1 MRPVTQD
8 RKAGIRIWFH
18 SSSLMACTAAIHSKP
33 ARTYGTLEGMDTRNL
48 LNKRQPVRRPA
59 GHNPALFLFAALL
72 AAAGAAVT
80 YFGFVRT
87 TTGQA
92 ADESAWREAELVAPG
107 TRVPPLQILDS
118 LPLASVFI
126 ALAVIAGVT
135 IYRRRLSPAVIAIA
149 TMAGANLVTQLLKNL
164 LLDRPDRGVATLA
177 FNSLPSG
184 HTTMAASAM
193 AAVFLVSSPR
203 WRPLTA
209 VLGGTYAVL
218 AGTATF
224 FNLWHRP
231 ADVVAA
237 FFVVAACTL
246 VGGLVMMRT
255 NQDWNTLPP
264 GSRGAGGRLWTG
276 LSAAGG
282 MFFLAL
288 SAALY
293 AYARWGAGV
302 AGLDGRPLY
311 FWCGLSLI
319 LGVGYMIAAL
329 GSWLFTQQ
337 AGDR

>member
-1 MRPVTQD
+1 
-8 RKAGIRIWFH
+8 
-18 SSSLMACTAAIHSKP
+18 
-33 ARTYGTLEGMDTRNL
+33 MDTRNL
-48 LNKRQPVRRPA
+48 LNNRRPVRRLA

-87 TTGQA
+87 TTGQF

-107 TRVPPLQILDS
+107 TRLPALRFLDS
-118 LPLASVFI
+118 LPLVSVFI
-126 ALAVIAGVT
+126 ALAVIVAVT
-135 IYRRRLSPAVIAIA
+135 LYRRRLSPGVIALA
-149 TMAGANLVTQLLKNL
+149 TMAAANLATQLLKNL
-164 LLDRPDRGVATLA
+164 LLDRPDRGVITLD

-203 WRPLTA
+203 WRPA
-209 VLGGTYAVL
+209 VAALGGTYAVL
-218 AGTATF
+218 AGSATF

-237 FFVVAACTL
+237 FFVVSACTL
-246 VGGLVMMRT
+246 VGGLIMMRT
-255 NQDWNTLPP
+255 NRDWNTLPA
-264 GSRGAGGRLWTG
+264 GSRGAAGRLWTG
-276 LSAAGG
+276 LSVTAGLLA
-282 MFFLAL
+282 LAL

-293 AYARWGAGV
+293 AYARWGGGV
-302 AGLDGRPLY
+302 AGLDERPLY

-319 LGVGYMIAAL
+319 VGVGYVLAAL

>member
-1 MRPVTQD
+1 
-8 RKAGIRIWFH
+8 
-18 SSSLMACTAAIHSKP
+18 
-33 ARTYGTLEGMDTRNL
+33 MDTRNL
-48 LNKRQPVRRPA
+48 LNNRPPVRRLA

-80 YFGFVRT
+80 YLGFVRT
-87 TTGQA
+87 TTGQL

-107 TRVPPLQILDS
+107 TRLPVLQVLDS
-118 LPLASVFI
+118 LPLVSVFI
-126 ALAVIAGVT
+126 ALAVILAVT
-135 IYRRRLSPAVIAIA
+135 LYRKRLSPAIIAVA
-149 TMAGANLVTQLLKNL
+149 TMAGANLTTQLLKNL
-164 LLDRPDRGVATLA
+164 LLDRPDRGVITLD

-203 WRPLTA
+203 WRPA
-209 VLGGTYAVL
+209 VAALGGTYAVL
-218 AGTATF
+218 AGSATF

-237 FFVVAACTL
+237 FFVVSACTL

-255 NQDWNTLPP
+255 NREWNTLAP
-264 GSRGAGGRLWTG
+264 GSRGAGGGVLTG
-276 LSAAGG
+276 LCAAGG
-282 MFFLAL
+282 LLAL
-288 SAALY
+288 AFSGAVY
-293 AYARWGAGV
+293 AYARWGGGI
-302 AGLDGRPLY
+302 AGLDERPLY

-319 LGVGYMIAAL
+319 VGVGYVLAAL

>member
-1 MRPVTQD
+1 
-8 RKAGIRIWFH
+8 
-18 SSSLMACTAAIHSKP
+18 
-33 ARTYGTLEGMDTRNL
+33 MDTRNL
-48 LNKRQPVRRPA
+48 LNNRRPVRRLA

-87 TTGQA
+87 TTGQF

-107 TRVPPLQILDS
+107 TRLPALRFLDS
-118 LPLASVFI
+118 LPLVSVFI
-126 ALAVIAGVT
+126 ALAVIVAVT
-135 IYRRRLSPAVIAIA
+135 LYRRRLSPGVIALA
-149 TMAGANLVTQLLKNL
+149 TMAAANLATQLLKNL
-164 LLDRPDRGVATLA
+164 LLDRPDRGVITLD

-203 WRPLTA
+203 WRPA
-209 VLGGTYAVL
+209 VAGLGGTYAVL
-218 AGTATF
+218 AGSATF

-237 FFVVAACTL
+237 FFVVSACTL
-246 VGGLVMMRT
+246 VGGLIMMRT
-255 NQDWNTLPP
+255 NRDWNTLPA
-264 GSRGAGGRLWTG
+264 GSRGAAGRLWTG
-276 LSAAGG
+276 LSVTAGLLA
-282 MFFLAL
+282 LAL

-293 AYARWGAGV
+293 AYARWGGGV
-302 AGLDGRPLY
+302 AGLDERPLY

-319 LGVGYMIAAL
+319 VGVGYVLAAL

>member
-1 MRPVTQD
+1 
-8 RKAGIRIWFH
+8 
-18 SSSLMACTAAIHSKP
+18 
-33 ARTYGTLEGMDTRNL
+33 MDTRNL
-48 LNKRQPVRRPA
+48 LNNRRPVRRLA

-87 TTGQA
+87 TTGQF

-107 TRVPPLQILDS
+107 TRLPALRFLDS
-118 LPLASVFI
+118 LPLVSVFI
-126 ALAVIAGVT
+126 ALAVIVAVT
-135 IYRRRLSPAVIAIA
+135 LYRRRLSPGVIALA
-149 TMAGANLVTQLLKNL
+149 TMAAANLATQLLKNL
-164 LLDRPDRGVATLA
+164 LLDRPDRGVITLD

-203 WRPLTA
+203 WRPA
-209 VLGGTYAVL
+209 VAALGGTYAVL
-218 AGTATF
+218 AGSATF

-237 FFVVAACTL
+237 FFVVSACTL
-246 VGGLVMMRT
+246 VGGLIMMRT
-255 NQDWNTLPP
+255 NRDWNTLPA
-264 GSRGAGGRLWTG
+264 GSRGAAGRLWTG
-276 LSAAGG
+276 LSATACLLA
-282 MFFLAL
+282 LAL

-293 AYARWGAGV
+293 AYARWGGGV
-302 AGLDGRPLY
+302 AGLDERPLY

-319 LGVGYMIAAL
+319 VGVGYVLAAL

>member
-1 MRPVTQD
+1 
-8 RKAGIRIWFH
+8 
-18 SSSLMACTAAIHSKP
+18 
-33 ARTYGTLEGMDTRNL
+33 MDTRNL
-48 LNKRQPVRRPA
+48 LNQRQPVQRPA

-87 TTGQA
+87 TTGQL

-107 TRVPPLQILDS
+107 TRLPALKFLDS

-126 ALAVIAGVT
+126 AIGVIVAVT
-135 IYRRRLSPAVIAIA
+135 LYRRRLSPAVIAVS
-149 TMAGANLVTQLLKNL
+149 TMAGANLATQLLKNL
-164 LLDRPDRGVATLA
+164 LLDRPDRGVITLA

-193 AAVFLVSSPR
+193 AVVFLVSSPR
-203 WRPLTA
+203 WRPTVA
-209 VLGGTYAVL
+209 ALGGTYAVL
-218 AGTATF
+218 AGSATF

-237 FFVVAACTL
+237 FFVVSACTL

-255 NQDWNTLPP
+255 NRDWNTLPA
-264 GSRGAGGRLWTG
+264 GGRGAAGRLWTSLTAGAG
-276 LSAAGG
+276 LLA
-282 MFFLAL
+282 LAL

-293 AYARWGAGV
+293 VYARWGSGI
-302 AGLDGRPLY
+302 AGLDDRPLY

-319 LGVGYMIAAL
+319 VGVGYVLSAL

-337 AGDR
+337 AGNR

>member
-1 MRPVTQD
+1 
-8 RKAGIRIWFH
+8 
-18 SSSLMACTAAIHSKP
+18 
-33 ARTYGTLEGMDTRNL
+33 MDTRNL
-48 LNKRQPVRRPA
+48 LNNRPPVRRLA

-80 YFGFVRT
+80 YLGFVRT
-87 TTGQA
+87 TTGQL

-107 TRVPPLQILDS
+107 TRLPVLQVLDS
-118 LPLASVFI
+118 LPLVSVFI
-126 ALAVIAGVT
+126 ALAVILAVT
-135 IYRRRLSPAVIAIA
+135 LYRKRLSPAIIAVA
-149 TMAGANLVTQLLKNL
+149 TMAGANLTTQLLKNL
-164 LLDRPDRGVATLA
+164 LLDRPDRGVITLD

-203 WRPLTA
+203 WRPA
-209 VLGGTYAVL
+209 VAALGGTYAVL
-218 AGTATF
+218 AGSATF

-237 FFVVAACTL
+237 FFVVSACTL

-255 NQDWNTLPP
+255 NLDWNTLAT
-264 GSRGAGGRLWTG
+264 GSRGAGGGALTG
-276 LSAAGG
+276 LCAAGG
-282 MFFLAL
+282 LLAL
-288 SAALY
+288 AFSGAVY
-293 AYARWGAGV
+293 AYARWGGGI
-302 AGLDGRPLY
+302 AGLDERPLY

-319 LGVGYMIAAL
+319 VGVGYVLAAL

>member
-1 MRPVTQD
+1 
-8 RKAGIRIWFH
+8 
-18 SSSLMACTAAIHSKP
+18 
-33 ARTYGTLEGMDTRNL
+33 MDTRNL
-48 LNKRQPVRRPA
+48 LNKRQPVRRQA

-87 TTGQA
+87 TTGQL
-92 ADESAWREAELVAPG
+92 ADESAWVQAEQVAPG
-107 TRVPPLQILDS
+107 SRLPVLKILDS

-126 ALAVIAGVT
+126 ALAVIAAVAL
-135 IYRRRLSPAVIAIA
+135 YRRRLSPAVIAVA
-149 TMAGANLVTQLLKNL
+149 TMAGANLATQLLKNL
-164 LLDRPDRGVATLA
+164 LLDRPDRGVVTLA

-203 WRPLTA
+203 WRPLAAA
-209 VLGGTYAVL
+209 VGGTYAVL
-218 AGTATF
+218 AGSATF

-237 FFVVAACTL
+237 FFVVSACTL

-255 NQDWNTLPP
+255 NRDWNTLPA

-276 LSAAGG
+276 LSAAAGLI
-282 MFFLAL
+282 FLAL
-288 SAALY
+288 CAALY
-293 AYARWGAGV
+293 AYANWGTGV
-302 AGLDGRPLY
+302 AALDSRPLY

-319 LGVGYMIAAL
+319 LGVGYALAAL

>member
-1 MRPVTQD
+1 
-8 RKAGIRIWFH
+8 
-18 SSSLMACTAAIHSKP
+18 
-33 ARTYGTLEGMDTRNL
+33 MDTRNL
-48 LNKRQPVRRPA
+48 LNNRRPVRRLA

-87 TTGQA
+87 TTGQF

-107 TRVPPLQILDS
+107 TRLPALRFLDS
-118 LPLASVFI
+118 LPLVSVFI
-126 ALAVIAGVT
+126 ALAVIVAVT
-135 IYRRRLSPAVIAIA
+135 LYRRRLSPGVIALA
-149 TMAGANLVTQLLKNL
+149 TMAAANLATQLLKNL
-164 LLDRPDRGVATLA
+164 LLDRPDRGVITLD

-203 WRPLTA
+203 WRPA
-209 VLGGTYAVL
+209 VAALGGTYAVL
-218 AGTATF
+218 AGSATF

-237 FFVVAACTL
+237 FFIVSACTL
-246 VGGLVMMRT
+246 VGGLIMMRT
-255 NQDWNTLPP
+255 NRDWNTLPA
-264 GSRGAGGRLWTG
+264 GSRGAAGRLWTG
-276 LSAAGG
+276 LSVTAGLLA
-282 MFFLAL
+282 LAL

-293 AYARWGAGV
+293 AYARWGGGV
-302 AGLDGRPLY
+302 AGLDERPLY

-319 LGVGYMIAAL
+319 VGVGYVLAAL

>member
-1 MRPVTQD
+1 
-8 RKAGIRIWFH
+8 
-18 SSSLMACTAAIHSKP
+18 
-33 ARTYGTLEGMDTRNL
+33 MDTRNL
-48 LNKRQPVRRPA
+48 LNNRRPVRRLA

-87 TTGQA
+87 TTGQF

-107 TRVPPLQILDS
+107 TRLPALRFLDS
-118 LPLASVFI
+118 LPLVSVFI
-126 ALAVIAGVT
+126 ALAVIVAVT
-135 IYRRRLSPAVIAIA
+135 LYRRRLSPAVIALA
-149 TMAGANLVTQLLKNL
+149 TMAAANLATQLLKNL
-164 LLDRPDRGVATLA
+164 LLDRPDRGVITLD

-203 WRPLTA
+203 WRPA
-209 VLGGTYAVL
+209 VAGLGGTYAVL
-218 AGTATF
+218 AGSATF

-237 FFVVAACTL
+237 FFVVSACTL
-246 VGGLVMMRT
+246 VGGLIMMRT
-255 NQDWNTLPP
+255 NRDWNTLPA
-264 GSRGAGGRLWTG
+264 GSRGAAGRLWTG
-276 LSAAGG
+276 LSVTAGLLA
-282 MFFLAL
+282 LAL

-293 AYARWGAGV
+293 AYARWGGGV
-302 AGLDGRPLY
+302 AGLDERPLY

-319 LGVGYMIAAL
+319 VGVGYVLAAL

>member
-1 MRPVTQD
+1 
-8 RKAGIRIWFH
+8 
-18 SSSLMACTAAIHSKP
+18 
-33 ARTYGTLEGMDTRNL
+33 MDTRNL
-48 LNKRQPVRRPA
+48 LNNRRPVRRLA

-87 TTGQA
+87 TTGQF

-107 TRVPPLQILDS
+107 TRLPALRFLDS
-118 LPLASVFI
+118 LPLVSVFI
-126 ALAVIAGVT
+126 ALAVIVAVT
-135 IYRRRLSPAVIAIA
+135 LYRRRLSPAVIALA
-149 TMAGANLVTQLLKNL
+149 TMAAANLATQLLKNL
-164 LLDRPDRGVATLA
+164 LLDRPDRGVITLD

-203 WRPLTA
+203 WRPA
-209 VLGGTYAVL
+209 VAALGGTYAVL
-218 AGTATF
+218 AGSATF

-237 FFVVAACTL
+237 FFVVSACTL
-246 VGGLVMMRT
+246 VGGLIMMRT
-255 NQDWNTLPP
+255 NRDWNTLPA
-264 GSRGAGGRLWTG
+264 GSRGAAGRLWTG
-276 LSAAGG
+276 LSVTAGLLA
-282 MFFLAL
+282 LAL

-293 AYARWGAGV
+293 AYARWGGGV
-302 AGLDGRPLY
+302 AGLDERPLY

-319 LGVGYMIAAL
+319 VGVGYVLAAL

>member
-1 MRPVTQD
+1 
-8 RKAGIRIWFH
+8 
-18 SSSLMACTAAIHSKP
+18 
-33 ARTYGTLEGMDTRNL
+33 MDTRNL
-48 LNKRQPVRRPA
+48 LNQRQPVRRRA

-87 TTGQA
+87 TTGQF
-92 ADESAWREAELVAPG
+92 ADESAWLEADEVAPG
-107 TRVPPLQILDS
+107 TRLPALSFLDS

-126 ALAVIAGVT
+126 ALIVIVAVT
-135 IYRRRLSPAVIAIA
+135 IYRRRLSPAIIAVS
-149 TMAGANLVTQLLKNL
+149 TMAGANLATQLLKNL
-164 LLDRPDRGVATLA
+164 LLDRPDRGVVTLA

-203 WRPLTA
+203 WRPLA
-209 VLGGTYAVL
+209 AALGGTYAVL
-218 AGTATF
+218 AGSATF

-246 VGGLVMMRT
+246 VGGLVMLRT
-255 NQDWNTLPP
+255 NGDWNTLPA
-264 GSRGAGGRLWTG
+264 GSRGAGGTLWTG
-276 LSAAGG
+276 LSAASGLL
-282 MFFLAL
+282 FVAL

-293 AYARWGAGV
+293 AYARWGGGIA
-302 AGLDGRPLY
+302 ALDERPLY
-311 FWCGLSLI
+311 FWCGLALI
-319 LGVGYMIAAL
+319 VGVGYVLAAL

>member
-1 MRPVTQD
+1 
-8 RKAGIRIWFH
+8 
-18 SSSLMACTAAIHSKP
+18 
-33 ARTYGTLEGMDTRNL
+33 MDTRNL
-48 LNKRQPVRRPA
+48 LNKRQPVRRLA

-80 YFGFVRT
+80 YLGFVRT
-87 TTGQA
+87 TTGQL

-107 TRVPPLQILDS
+107 SRLPALRFLDS

-126 ALAVIAGVT
+126 ALGVIVAVT
-135 IYRRRLSPAVIAIA
+135 LYRKRFSPAVIAVA
-149 TMAGANLVTQLLKNL
+149 TMAGANLATQLLKNL
-164 LLDRPDRGVATLA
+164 LLDRPDRGVITLA

-203 WRPLTA
+203 WRPA
-209 VLGGTYAVL
+209 VAALGGTYAVL
-218 AGTATF
+218 AGSATF

-237 FFVVAACTL
+237 FFVVSACTL
-246 VGGLVMMRT
+246 VGGLVLMRT
-255 NQDWNTLPP
+255 NRDWNTLPA

-276 LSAAGG
+276 LTAAAG
-282 MFFLAL
+282 LLSLVL

-293 AYARWGAGV
+293 AYARWGGGV
-302 AGLDGRPLY
+302 AGLDDRPLY
-311 FWCGLSLI
+311 FWCGLALI
-319 LGVGYMIAAL
+319 VGVGYVLSAL

>member
-1 MRPVTQD
+1 
-8 RKAGIRIWFH
+8 
-18 SSSLMACTAAIHSKP
+18 
-33 ARTYGTLEGMDTRNL
+33 MDTRNL
-48 LNKRQPVRRPA
+48 LNNRRPVRRLA

-87 TTGQA
+87 TTGQL

-107 TRVPPLQILDS
+107 TRLPALRFLDS

-126 ALAVIAGVT
+126 ALAVIVAVT
-135 IYRRRLSPAVIAIA
+135 LYRKRFSPAVIAVS
-149 TMAGANLVTQLLKNL
+149 TMAAANLATQLLKNL
-164 LLDRPDRGVATLA
+164 LLDRPDRGVITLD

-203 WRPLTA
+203 WRPA
-209 VLGGTYAVL
+209 VAAVGGTYAVL
-218 AGTATF
+218 AGSATF

-237 FFVVAACTL
+237 FFVVSACTL
-246 VGGLVMMRT
+246 VGGLIMMRT
-255 NQDWNTLPP
+255 NRDWNTLPA

-276 LSAAGG
+276 LSAAAGLLS
-282 MFFLAL
+282 LAL
-288 SAALY
+288 SAAVY
-293 AYARWGAGV
+293 AYARWGGGV
-302 AGLDGRPLY
+302 ADLDDRPLY

-319 LGVGYMIAAL
+319 VGVGYVLAAL